1 VPFHQQQPEALV
13 EDMDWGDGHWAM
25 GNHGNNMVAVN
36 QPDNQ
41 ENGNNVL
48 PIAVD
53 MEEDLQQVADNIPRQ
68 SSVTLS
74 VSMSNGLHSTNV
86 HAVNANHSE
95 DEVNQMP
102 NSPEMVEQP
111 LVNILVNVQGEKSSF
126 KLG

>member
-1 VPFHQQQPEALV
+1 
-13 EDMDWGDGHWAM
+13 M

-36 QPDNQ
+36 QLDNQ
-41 ENGNNVL
+41 QNGNNVL

-86 HAVNANHSE
+86 HAINANHSE